1 LLEGREEFAWPEA
14 ETEPMADYFRYRK
27 SPGETRSLAMR
38 VCLDRLRDIAM
49 SGAGVYLQADH
60 LDDPEYFARYVHHHS
75 ERAEKRFVFLEARG
89 LSRNLF
95 ESAIASAGNGTL
107 YLQSIEA
114 FPQLLQKRLVKVS
127 GFANQG
133 IDLRLICSG
142 EKSLASFLRDGS
154 IVPDLARRMQGSEV
168 FVPPIR
174 MRMEDLI
181 PLSRRILLKYS
192 PDGLSDALQFSPQ
205 VLTEFLHYGWPG
217 GLRELRATIHTM
229 LVRRQEHELRL
240 DIKHLPQNFRDRE
253 IHPESTHFSGLT
265 IEEAERRLILSTL
278 QKMRGNKKECA
289 KALNI
294 GYNTLWRKLKS
305 YQSKGRGRRSPSTPI
320 A

>member
-1 LLEGREEFAWPEA
+1 
-14 ETEPMADYFRYRK
+14 
-27 SPGETRSLAMR
+27 
-38 VCLDRLRDIAM
+38 
-49 SGAGVYLQADH
+49 
-60 LDDPEYFARYVHHHS
+60 
-75 ERAEKRFVFLEARG
+75 
-89 LSRNLF
+89 
-95 ESAIASAGNGTL
+95 
-107 YLQSIEA
+107 
-114 FPQLLQKRLVKVS
+114 
-127 GFANQG
+127 
-133 IDLRLICSG
+133 
-142 EKSLASFLRDGS
+142 
-154 IVPDLARRMQGSEV
+154 
-168 FVPPIR
+168 
-174 MRMEDLI
+174 
-181 PLSRRILLKYS
+181 
-192 PDGLSDALQFSPQ
+192 
-205 VLTEFLHYGWPG
+205 
-217 GLRELRATIHTM
+217 M